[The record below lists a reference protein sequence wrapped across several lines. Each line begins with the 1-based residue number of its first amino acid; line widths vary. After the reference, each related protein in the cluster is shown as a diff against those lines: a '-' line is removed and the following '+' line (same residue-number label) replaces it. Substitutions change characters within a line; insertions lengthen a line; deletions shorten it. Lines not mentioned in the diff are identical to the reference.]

1 MFYRRSSWRTLAAIS
16 VLLACSVLT
25 SAAPF
30 EQPPAPPQIA
40 VVEKTDQNPF
50 GFEVVGLPQSVL
62 QRLAKLEPTDPEFS
76 KLFSIAVAGDRADPS
91 IPPVGGQYRVDRA
104 RLVFVPRFPPQA
116 GLTYRALLHWGDDD
130 DKASKIERDVTIP
143 KPEAD
148 AKRAATQVQHIYPTS
163 DVLPENH
170 LRFYIHFTQ
179 PMSRTIA
186 YQNLELLDEQ
196 GQVVEAAFLE
206 LGEELWDSTHQRFTL
221 LLDPGRIKRGLKP
234 REEDG
239 PILEAGKKYTLVVK
253 RSWLDGRGQMLKA
266 DVKKTFTAGPAL
278 DKPLDVQEWK
288 LEAPAPDARSLLT
301 VRFPRPLDH
310 ALLNR
315 LLTVTDR
322 DGHPIQGQHI
332 VCNGEKRWTFVP
344 DEKWQPGSYNLVV
357 DTVLEDSAGNRI
369 GRAFEVD
376 QVEDVTDELQ
386 AEYVKIPFEVKPR
399 DAAAIQP

>member
-1 MFYRRSSWRTLAAIS
+1 MFDRRSSWRTLAAIS
-16 VLLACSVLT
+16 MLLACRDLT
-25 SAAPF
+25 SVRAY
-30 EQPPAPPQIA
+30 EEPARPQIG
-40 VVEKTDQNPF
+40 VVEKTDQHPF
-50 GFEVVGLPQSVL
+50 EFEAVGLPPALLSE
-62 QRLAKLEPTDPEFS
+62 LAKLEPTDPAFA
-76 KLFSIAVAGDRADPS
+76 KVFAITVAGNPGDKA
-91 IPPVGGQYRVDRA
+91 IPPVSGKYRIDGK

-148 AKRAATQVQHIYPTS
+148 AKRVPTQVQHIYPTS

-179 PMSRTIA
+179 PMSRTLA
-186 YQNLELLDEQ
+186 YQNLELLDEK
-196 GQVVEAAFLE
+196 GKIVEAAFLE

-278 DKPLDVQEWK
+278 DKPLDVKEWK
-288 LEAPAPDARSLLT
+288 LEVPSPAAGNLLT

-310 ALLNR
+310 ALLER

-332 VCNGEKRWTFVP
+332 VCNGEKRWTFAP

-376 QVEDVTDELQ
+376 QVEDVTDKLQ
-386 AEYVKIPFEVKPR
+386 AEYVKIPFEVKSE
-399 DAAAIQP
+399 DTAAAQP